1 MKIDWFTIVA
11 QIANFLILLWLM
23 KRFLYKPILK
33 AIDEREK
40 RIAEELSN
48 AETKMNAAQEM
59 KAEYD
64 RKNDELNRQSAA
76 FLKKAQDEGNV
87 EKSRLLQDAR
97 ETAEA
102 VSKKRQE
109 ALVVE
114 ESALRESVSRKI
126 QSEVLD
132 ITRKVL
138 ADLAGMNLEERV
150 VEVFIQ
156 RLRDLDTSEK
166 MAMISVLEKKAGKT
180 TIRTAFELS
189 PALRD
194 TVETS
199 IKEIFGLQQMN
210 IMFESTPDLV
220 SGIELGVNGQKI
232 AWNVADYISSIE
244 ESFDDLLKEKV

>member
-11 QIANFLILLWLM
+11 QIVNFLILLWLM

-76 FLKKAQDEGNV
+76 FLKKAQDEGNA

-102 VSKKRQE
+102 VSKKQQE

-114 ESALRESVSRKI
+114 ELALRESVSRKI
-126 QSEVLD
+126 QSEVFD

-180 TIRTAFELS
+180 TIRTAFAIS
-189 PALRD
+189 PALQN
-194 TVETS
+194 TIETS
-199 IKEIFGLQQMN
+199 VKEIFGLQQMN